1 MPGLDLSEDF
11 SDASPVDASVQGF
24 IADVE
29 RLGLHSFVLLRR
41 GETVAE
47 GWWHPYE
54 PDRPH
59 TLYSLSKSFTSTA
72 VGLAVADGLL
82 SVDDLVADHLGGG
95 GADLRAMRIR
105 HLLTMTT
112 GHDTD
117 AAPLM
122 AADPGDDWVR
132 GFLGVPVVHEPG
144 TRFVYN
150 SGATY
155 ALSAIVQRRTG
166 GTLLDYLRPRL
177 FEPLGF
183 GPAAWDTCPRG
194 ISIGGWGLRLRTAD
208 VARFG
213 ELYRRGGSWHG
224 RQLVPAGWV
233 AAATAAQVPN
243 AGPDPD
249 ESPDWQQGYGYQFW
263 RCRHGAYR
271 GDGAFGQFVVVMPA
285 QEAVLAVTAGT
296 PDMQA
301 VLDAVWT
308 HLLDAAPAAMG
319 AAAARVEG
327 LRLPALT
334 DAAQPA
340 EDVPGRRFRVA
351 EPLAPPRRGGRPP
364 IDQPSRI
371 EGFAVVRAA
380 HGWVAELHDEHG
392 VHRFTCEPG
401 RWHPSTLT
409 LSDGEAHPVATTGA
423 WRDPATFELRVCHTG
438 EPCTRTY
445 TAAFDDT
452 GVTIA
457 AEDSVGF
464 EFTVHPV
471 VRAEAVAG

>member
-1 MPGLDLSEDF
+1 MD
-11 SDASPVDASVQGF
+11 VSVQGF
-24 IADVE
+24 VAGVE
-29 RLGLHSFVLLRR
+29 RLGVHSFVLLRH

-54 PDRPH
+54 PERPQ

-82 SVDDLVADHLGGG
+82 SVDDLVADLLPGHNR
-95 GADLRAMRIR
+95 DLRGMRVR

-122 AADPGDDWVR
+122 AEDPGGDWVR

-155 ALSAIVQRRTG
+155 ALSAIVQRLTG
-166 GTLLDYLRPRL
+166 ETLLDYLRPRL

-194 ISIGGWGLRLRTAD
+194 ISFGGWGLRLRTAD
-208 VARFG
+208 LARFG
-213 ELYRRGGSWHG
+213 ELYLRGGRWQG
-224 RQLVPAGWV
+224 RQLVPAAWV
-233 AAATAAQVPN
+233 EAATAAQVPN
-243 AGPDPD
+243 GGPDPD

-263 RCRHGAYR
+263 RCRHGAFR

-285 QEAVLAVTAGT
+285 QDQVLAVTAGAS
-296 PDMQA
+296 DMQA
-301 VLDAVWT
+301 VLDAVWA
-308 HLLDAAPAAMG
+308 HLLDAAPAPSASP
-319 AAAARVEG
+319 RLEG
-327 LRLPALT
+327 LRIPALT
-334 DAAQPA
+334 DTA
-340 EDVPGRRFRVA
+340 EPGADLPGREFRVA
-351 EPLAPPRRGGRPP
+351 EPVAPPQRGGRPP

-371 EGFAVVRAA
+371 EGFAVVRAP
-380 HGWVAELHDEHG
+380 HGWLVRLDDEHG

-401 RWHPSTLT
+401 RWHASTMAT
-409 LSDGEAHPVATTGA
+409 SDGEVHPIATTGA
-423 WRDPATFELRVCHTG
+423 WRGPGTFELRVCHTA

-445 TAAFDDT
+445 TAQFDAT

-464 EFTVHPV
+464 DFTAHPP
-471 VRAEAVAG
+471 VRAEAVSG

>member
-1 MPGLDLSEDF
+1 MAVPGDF
-11 SDASPVDASVQGF
+11 GDAASVDASLRGF

-29 RLGLHSFVLLRR
+29 KLGLHSFVLLRR

-72 VGLAVADGLL
+72 VGIAAGDGLL
-82 SVDDLVADHLGGG
+82 SVDDLVEEHLPGGA
-95 GADLRAMRIR
+95 ADLRGMRIR

-112 GHDTD
+112 GHDAD

-122 AADPGDDWVR
+122 AADPGGDWVR

-144 TRFVYN
+144 TRSVYN

-166 GTLLDYLRPRL
+166 ETLLDYLRPRL

-194 ISIGGWGLRLRTAD
+194 ISLGGWGLRLRTAD

-213 ELYRRGGSWHG
+213 ELYRRGGRWQG
-224 RQLVPAGWV
+224 RQLVPAEWV
-233 AAATAAQVPN
+233 EAATAAQAPS
-243 AGPDPD
+243 AG

-285 QEAVLAVTAGT
+285 QESVLAMTAGT

-308 HLLDAAPAAMG
+308 HLLDATPAPVP
-319 AAAARVEG
+319 RVQG

-334 DAAQPA
+334 DAAEPA
-340 EDVPGRRFRVA
+340 ADLPGRRFRVD
-351 EPLAPPRRGGRPP
+351 EPLAPPRRGGRPL

-371 EGFAVVRAA
+371 VGFAVVRAA
-380 HGWVAELHDEHG
+380 NGWIVELDDEHG
-392 VHRFTCEPG
+392 AHRFTCEPG
-401 RWHPSTLT
+401 RWHASAMPTA
-409 LSDGEAHPVATTGA
+409 DGEVHPVATTGA
-423 WRDPATFELRVCHTG
+423 WRDPGTFELRVCHTA

-445 TAAFDDT
+445 TAAFDGD
-452 GVTIA
+452 GVSIA

-464 EFTVHPV
+464 DFTVHPV
-471 VRAEAVAG
+471 VRASG

>member
-1 MPGLDLSEDF
+1 M
-11 SDASPVDASVQGF
+11 PVDASVEGF
-24 IADVE
+24 VAEVE
-29 RLGLHSFVLLRR
+29 KLGVHGFVWLRG

-54 PDRPH
+54 PERPQ

-82 SVDDLVADHLGGG
+82 SVDDLVADHLPGGG
-95 GADLRAMRIR
+95 DLRGMRVR

-122 AADPGDDWVR
+122 DDDPDRDWVR
-132 GFLGVPVVHEPG
+132 GFLRVPVVHEPG

-166 GTLLDYLRPRL
+166 RTLLDYLRPRL

-194 ISIGGWGLRLRTAD
+194 VSLGGWGLRLRTAD
-208 VARFG
+208 LARFG
-213 ELYRRGGSWHG
+213 ELYRLGGRWQG
-224 RQLVPAGWV
+224 RQLVPPEWV
-233 AAATAAQVPN
+233 AAATARQVPTG
-243 AGPDPD
+243 GPDADPD
-249 ESPDWQQGYGYQFW
+249 VSPDWQQGYGYQFW

-271 GDGAFGQFVVVMPA
+271 GDGAFGQFIIVMPA
-285 QEAVLAVTAGT
+285 QESVVAITSGA

-301 VLDAVWT
+301 VLDAVWR
-308 HLLDAAPAAMG
+308 HLLDATPAPG
-319 AAAARVEG
+319 TPPRVEG
-327 LRLPALT
+327 LVLPTLT
-334 DAAQPA
+334 GAAEPA
-340 EDVPGRRFRVA
+340 ADLPGRRFRVG
-351 EPLAPPRRGGRPP
+351 EPVAPPRRGGRPP
-364 IDQPSRI
+364 IDQPTMIS
-371 EGFAVVRAA
+371 GFAVVRAP
-380 HGWVAELHDEHG
+380 HGWVAELADEHG
-392 VHRFTCEPG
+392 AHRFACEPG
-401 RWHPSTLT
+401 RWHAATMRT
-409 LSDGEAHPVATTGA
+409 ADGEAHPIATTGG
-423 WRDPATFELRVCHTG
+423 WRGPATFQWRVCHTA

-445 TAAFDDT
+445 TADFDDT
-452 GVTIA
+452 GVTIR

-464 EFTVHPV
+464 DFTVHPP
-471 VRAEAVAG
+471 VRAVPVG